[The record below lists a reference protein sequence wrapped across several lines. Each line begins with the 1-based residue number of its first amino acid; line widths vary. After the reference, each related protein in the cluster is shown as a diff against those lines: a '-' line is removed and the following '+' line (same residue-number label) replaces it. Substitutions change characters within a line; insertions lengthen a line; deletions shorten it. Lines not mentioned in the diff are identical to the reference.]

1 MWIYG
6 PLGKGLPVQDP
17 AYISLRE
24 CTIQQA
30 NHSRKQGLPA
40 QLPKSSHQSLSS
52 QRNDR
57 SHSYGSTTTNGQR
70 LLPTGICRKF
80 IQPAKK
86 LLKPRH
92 PKDHYNNNVRNVTTY
107 YYTKNY
113 KNQATDRRQ
122 DQEPITNTTNETT
135 NSGEHPSN
143 PLSKP
148 PNLQLQP
155 TEDKKH
161 PNPTTT
167 MDNKKKTSTRKKDVA
182 IQVLTAIL
190 QLNKKDKIIYVSLQF
205 RQYKNHGLL
214 DTGAIRSAMS
224 EDELRRL
231 LSAHPAALLEEYPAP
246 DFKVQIAN
254 GSIVPVRKQ
263 VLLRF
268 FIGGKVFEETFM
280 ILSTMGNILIGM
292 SFFKKYSVTPDLANN
307 VVKFLDITLQLKPER
322 GRYKIQMIKLRTT
335 RKTVIQPDH
344 QLIVP
349 VLAERDRPRHNSGYS
364 RNLSCIQRK
373 TQLLVS
379 PALTQIADMKSH
391 VQITNLTSHTI
402 TLNPNTTVATFR
414 IMTPNQAKNLQPM
427 SNEQLTLIT
436 KYPDEANNVLD
447 QLSQEP
453 NTDTN
458 RRWYPTPETCDDPS
472 KLNRIEKRVYDEI
485 TKLREEEKLDPTADD
500 QQRKEFLANFKWK
513 NSILDERE
521 R

>member
-1 MWIYG
+1 M
-6 PLGKGLPVQDP
+6 
-17 AYISLRE
+17 
-24 CTIQQA
+24 
-30 NHSRKQGLPA
+30 
-40 QLPKSSHQSLSS
+40 
-52 QRNDR
+52 
-57 SHSYGSTTTNGQR
+57 
-70 LLPTGICRKF
+70 
-80 IQPAKK
+80 
-86 LLKPRH
+86 
-92 PKDHYNNNVRNVTTY
+92 RNVTTY

-155 TEDKKH
+155 TKDKKH

-254 GSIVPVRKQ
+254 GSIVPVLKQ

-268 FIGGKVFEETFM
+268 FIGSKVFEETFM

-322 GRYKIQMIKLRTT
+322 GRYKIQMIKLRRT

-349 VLAERDRPRHNSGYS
+349 VLAERDRPRHSSGYS
-364 RNLSCIQRK
+364 RNLSCIRK
-373 TQLLVS
+373 EDTTTGVPS
-379 PALTQIADMKSH
+379 PD
-391 VQITNLTSHTI
+391 TNRRHEKPRSDYQ
-402 TLNPNTTVATFR
+402 
-414 IMTPNQAKNLQPM
+414 PNQSYNHPQPEYDSGYLQDNDPKP
-427 SNEQLTLIT
+427 SE
-436 KYPDEANNVLD
+436 K
-447 QLSQEP
+447 P

-521 R
+521 Q